1 MSDDKKVKVKLP
13 EGVEDMRAEDAFIK
27 GVEAERE
34 RTQDLRLTWDRIAQ
48 MTPDEINAQWGS
60 VQRVLEGKNR

>member
-1 MSDDKKVKVKLP
+1 MSEDNKVRLP

-34 RTQDLRLTWDRIAQ
+34 RTQDQRLTWDRIAR
-48 MTPDEINAQWGS
+48 MSPNEINQHWTE
-60 VQRVLEGKNR
+60 VQRVLEGEDR